1 MKSKLIDLSNQR
13 TQHLQAAETALKAN
27 NVAEYDSE
35 MEKVSNLN
43 TEISRVKTLLDE
55 QEREIL
61 AKQPSAAE
69 ARDMAE
75 ERGNTLMK
83 GGEVK
88 ITALEISDKSL
99 LDPAKEEKL
108 VRTFTDNVNK
118 AMRLAKDAAKE
129 RMQALSKEL
138 GLGGMM
144 GG

>member
-1 MKSKLIDLSNQR
+1 MKRKLIDLSNQR

-88 ITALEISDKSL
+88 ITALEIRRAIMNSTTL
-99 LDPAKEEKL
+99 ATGTFAGRCPAQSAHPGIGRK
-108 VRTFTDNVNK
+108 
-118 AMRLAKDAAKE
+118 
-129 RMQALSKEL
+129 
-138 GLGGMM
+138 
-144 GG
+144 